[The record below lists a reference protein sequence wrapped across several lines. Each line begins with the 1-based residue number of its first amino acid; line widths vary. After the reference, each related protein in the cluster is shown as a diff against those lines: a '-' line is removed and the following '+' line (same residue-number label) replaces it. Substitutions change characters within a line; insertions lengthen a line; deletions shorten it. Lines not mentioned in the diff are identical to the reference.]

1 MRGDGCTASTAG
13 LRWGRLASWLL
24 FPLLAAPSAA
34 DEGASLTDAR
44 IRPLSRQAAE
54 EARLRALVE
63 AEPPAYED
71 RFMDPT
77 QAEPEAPVADAEQ
90 PEGVRSWLFETRA
103 GAGSASGTGFARR
116 SGAEYGLR
124 SEYRQ
129 ETRDWGDLLLQIDG
143 RTLQGDLQ
151 AGWSG
156 IGGLGYARERS
167 SARATLRSLGLP
179 LSPSVF
185 ADTTLGDGYSAVT
198 DGLARHDRLSLGTT
212 VVRGLSTRIYGPD
225 FDLRAGTGERGLLTG
240 GPFAGFE
247 SSGGRLSWL
256 GVTRRLDDQWY
267 VAGQVDEARG
277 VPAFYLDPLSGLGAG
292 AKDVSSWALSV
303 GRGPQSLD
311 EGALRWRAT
320 AIGSRVRSDTP
331 GVATGSASGL
341 FVEASLRLGSFRHE
355 AGAYA
360 ASPNLHFG
368 DLPLPIGTRGAY
380 WRMDRADSRLSWGLG
395 LDLEHAAPGSNFT
408 RVGYDRSG
416 ASGYLQWTL
425 DRRNSLGGSFN
436 VYDTRFAGDGEL
448 AQGPTRSRS
457 LYANAYYQTRLFGL
471 PRSRLSLTLHRN
483 ELVVLDGTA
492 ATGEELQWEQ
502 EWLGS
507 RQETQRTELV
517 TTLGYARDRSGGR
530 TRRYPTVGLQF
541 RYWPQ
546 PTLSL
551 AGSLRYT
558 SQSGDLWASRGLSG
572 QVSAEK
578 ELGGGWRLG
587 LAASMNQTRAAA
599 VPTSS
604 FGPQVYRGSDKGI
617 YVFLRWEGTS
627 GVPYAPLGVRAG
639 AGNGR
644 IEGRVFLDANRD
656 GLAQVGEGSAAG
668 VEVVL
673 DGRHRTTTDREGRF
687 EFPLVTTGR
696 HQLSLTPESVPL
708 PWGGADSGMSVEV
721 PLRGSAYATIPVIR
735 VAP

>member
-1 MRGDGCTASTAG
+1 MARPR
-13 LRWGRLASWLL
+13 LGRLGVWLL
-24 FPLLAAPSAA
+24 LSLGSAPCVA
-34 DEGASLTDAR
+34 DEGTPLTDAR
-44 IRPLSRQAAE
+44 IQPLSRQAAE
-54 EARLRALVE
+54 EARLRERIE
-63 AEPPAYED
+63 AGPPAYQD

-77 QAEPEAPVADAEQ
+77 QADDDAPLPEATPPD
-90 PEGVRSWLFETRA
+90 GLRSWLFETRA
-103 GAGSASGTGFARR
+103 GAGRASGTGLGRH

-124 SEYRQ
+124 SEYRH
-129 ETRDWGDLLLQIDG
+129 ETRDWGDVLLQVDS

-179 LSPSVF
+179 LTPSVF

-198 DGLARHDRLSLGTT
+198 EGLARHDRLSLGTT
-212 VVRGLSTRIYGPD
+212 VVRGLSTRVYGPD
-225 FDLRAGTGERGLLTG
+225 FDLRAGTGQRGLLTG

-256 GVTRRLDDQWY
+256 GGTQRLDDQWY

-277 VPAFYLDPLSGLGAG
+277 VPAFYLDPLNGVGSG

-303 GRGPQSLD
+303 GRGPPSAP

-320 AIGSRVRSDTP
+320 AIGSRVRSETP
-331 GVATGSASGL
+331 AVATGSASGL
-341 FVEASLRLGSFRHE
+341 FLEASLRLGGFRHE

-380 WRMDRADSRLSWGLG
+380 WRMDHADSRLSWGLG

-425 DRRNSLGGSFN
+425 NRHSSLGGSFN
-436 VYDTRFAGDGEL
+436 VYDTRFAGDNEFG
-448 AQGPTRSRS
+448 QGPSRSRS

-471 PRSRLSLTLHRN
+471 PRSRISLTLHRN
-483 ELVVLDGTA
+483 ELIVLNGTA

-507 RQETQRTELV
+507 RQDTQRTEFV
-517 TTLGYARDRSGGR
+517 TTLGYARDRSGGT
-530 TRRYPTVGLQF
+530 TRRYPTAGLQL

-551 AGSLRYT
+551 VGSLRYT

-572 QVSAEK
+572 YVSAEK

-587 LAASMNQTRAAA
+587 LAASLNQTRAAA

-604 FGPQVYRGSDKGI
+604 FGPQVYRGTDKGV
-617 YVFLRWEGTS
+617 YVFLRWEGS
-627 GVPYAPLGVRAG
+627 RGAPHAPLGARTG
-639 AGNGR
+639 AGSGR
-644 IEGRVFLDANRD
+644 IEGRVFFDANRD
-656 GLAQVGEGSAAG
+656 GLAQPGEGSAPG
-668 VEVVL
+668 IEVVL
-673 DGRHRTTTDREGRF
+673 DGRYRTTTDREGRF

-696 HQLSLTPESVPL
+696 HQLSLLPESVPL
-708 PWGGADSGMSVEV
+708 PWGGTDSGLSVDV
-721 PLRGSAYATIPVIR
+721 PLRGSAYASIPVVR

>member
-1 MRGDGCTASTAG
+1 MRGDGCAASTAG
-13 LRWGRLASWLL
+13 PRWGHLVSWLL
-24 FPLLAAPSAA
+24 LPLFAAPAAA
-34 DEGASLTDAR
+34 DEGTPLSDAR

-63 AEPPAYED
+63 AEPPAYHD
-71 RFMDPT
+71 RFMDPA
-77 QAEPEAPVADAEQ
+77 QAETDSAPAGGEP
-90 PEGVRSWLFETRA
+90 PEGVRSWLFESRA
-103 GAGSASGTGFARR
+103 GAGSATGTGLTRR

-124 SEYRQ
+124 GEYRQ
-129 ETRDWGDLLLQIDG
+129 ETRDWGDLLLQVDG

-151 AGWSG
+151 AGWGG

-179 LSPSVF
+179 LSPTVF
-185 ADTTLGDGYSAVT
+185 ADTTLGDGYSALT

-212 VVRGLSTRIYGPD
+212 VVRGLSTRVYGPD
-225 FDLRAGTGERGLLTG
+225 FDLRAGTGQRGLLTG

-247 SSGGRLSWL
+247 RSGGRLSWL
-256 GVTRRLDDQWY
+256 GGTQRLGDQWY
-267 VAGQVDEARG
+267 VAGQLDEARG

-303 GRGPQSLD
+303 GRGPPSPAGD
-311 EGALRWRAT
+311 ALRWRAT

-341 FVEASLRLGSFRHE
+341 FLEASLRLGSFRHE

-360 ASPNLHFG
+360 AAPNLHFG

-380 WRMDRADSRLSWGLG
+380 WRMDRADSRLSWGVG
-395 LDLEHAAPGSNFT
+395 VDLEHAAPGSNFT
-408 RVGYDRSG
+408 AVGYDRSG

-425 DRRNSLGGSFN
+425 DRHTSLGGSFN
-436 VYDTRFAGDGEL
+436 VYDTRFAGDGEFT
-448 AQGPTRSRS
+448 QGPSRSRS

-507 RQETQRTELV
+507 RQETQRTEFV
-517 TTLGYARDRSGGR
+517 TTLGYARDRSGGT
-530 TRRYPTVGLQF
+530 TRRYPTAGLQF

-551 AGSLRYT
+551 VGSLRYT

-572 QVSAEK
+572 YVSAEK

-587 LAASMNQTRAAA
+587 LAASLNQTRAAA

-604 FGPQVYRGSDKGI
+604 FGPQVYRGSDKSVH
-617 YVFLRWEGTS
+617 VFLRWEGSS
-627 GVPYAPLGVRAG
+627 GAPYAPLGVRAG
-639 AGNGR
+639 AGSGR
-644 IEGRVFLDANRD
+644 VEGRVYLDANRD
-656 GLAQVGEGSAAG
+656 GLAQAGEGGAAG

-708 PWGGADSGMSVEV
+708 PWGGADSGTSVDV
-721 PLRGSAYATIPVIR
+721 PLRGSAYASIPVIR

>member
-1 MRGDGCTASTAG
+1 M
-13 LRWGRLASWLL
+13 
-24 FPLLAAPSAA
+24 
-34 DEGASLTDAR
+34 TDAR
-44 IRPLSRQAAE
+44 IQPLSRQAAE
-54 EARLRALVE
+54 ASRLRALVE
-63 AEPPAYED
+63 AEPPAYQD

-77 QAEPEAPVADAEQ
+77 QAEAEAAATGAAE
-90 PEGVRSWLFETRA
+90 PEGLRSWLFETRV
-103 GAGSASGTGFARR
+103 GAGSGSGTGLGRR
-116 SGAEYGLR
+116 SGTEYGLR
-124 SEYRQ
+124 TEYRQ
-129 ETRDWGDLLLQIDG
+129 ETRDWGDLLIQVDG

-167 SARATLRSLGLP
+167 SARATVRSLGLP
-179 LSPSVF
+179 LTPSVF
-185 ADTTLGDGYSAVT
+185 ADTTLGDAYSAVT
-198 DGLARHDRLSLGTT
+198 EGLARHDRLSLGTT

-225 FDLRAGTGERGLLTG
+225 FELRAGTGERGLLTG

-256 GVTRRLDDQWY
+256 GGTQRLDDQWY
-267 VAGQVDEARG
+267 LAGQIDEARG
-277 VPAFYLDPLSGLGAG
+277 VPAFYLDPLSGLGTG

-303 GRGPQSLD
+303 GRGPPSTA

-341 FVEASLRLGSFRHE
+341 FVEASLRLGGFRQE

-380 WRMDRADSRLSWGLG
+380 WRLDRADSRLSWGVG
-395 LDLEHAAPGSNFT
+395 VDLEHAAPGSNFT

-425 DRRNSLGGSFN
+425 DRHTSLGGSFN

-448 AQGPTRSRS
+448 MQGPSRSRS
-457 LYANAYYQTRLFGL
+457 LYANAYYQTRVFGL

-483 ELVVLDGTA
+483 ELVVLNGTA

-502 EWLGS
+502 EWLGA
-507 RQETQRTELV
+507 RQESQRTEII
-517 TTLGYARDRSGGR
+517 TTLGYARDRSSGT
-530 TRRYPTVGLQF
+530 TRRYPTAGLQL

-572 QVSAEK
+572 QLSAEQ

-587 LAASMNQTRAAA
+587 LAASLNQTRAAA
-599 VPTSS
+599 VPASS
-604 FGPQVYRGSDKGI
+604 FGPQVYRGTDKGV
-617 YVFLRWEGTS
+617 YVFLRWEGS
-627 GVPYAPLGVRAG
+627 AGAPYAPLGVRAG
-639 AGNGR
+639 AGSGR
-644 IEGRVFLDANRD
+644 IEGRVFFDADRD
-656 GLAQVGEGSAAG
+656 GLAQAGEGSAPG
-668 VEVVL
+668 IEVVL
-673 DGRHRTTTDREGRF
+673 DGRYRTTTDRDGRF

-708 PWGGADSGMSVEV
+708 PWGGGETGTSVDV
-721 PLRGSAYATIPVIR
+721 PLRGSAYASIPVIR